1 MKSSKPD
8 ASTPIV
14 GSASSNNAGLSKTLS
29 SPGTPSASKP
39 KAPPAT
45 VGRRSNPVISEP
57 GTKSAKLLALLKRPR
72 GATLGELQEA
82 SGWQAHSV
90 RGFLSGI
97 VGRKL
102 GLKVRSTKAKSGERR
117 YTVKG

>member
-1 MKSSKPD
+1 
-8 ASTPIV
+8 
-14 GSASSNNAGLSKTLS
+14 
-29 SPGTPSASKP
+29 
-39 KAPPAT
+39 
-45 VGRRSNPVISEP
+45 
-57 GTKSAKLLALLKRPR
+57 LLALLK
-72 GATLGELQEA
+72 TLGELQEA